1 VSAGNSDEF
10 ARFAGAVARELIGD
24 PNKALSTS
32 KELRFGDRGSLSVD
46 LEKGTFFDHKA
57 NEGGGLLKLIERETR
72 RGGRDAV
79 EWLREHGFPVEDR
92 DAPHRTSHG
101 PQQSD
106 YKPQRYDI
114 GNNRLPERVPDGG
127 RLTATHDYRAADGAL
142 IYQVCR
148 WEWADATTEK
158 GRDKTFVQRRPDPSK
173 KDGWTFS
180 TKGIEQIPYRLPEL
194 LEAIKS
200 DEEVFIVEGEKKAD
214 MLWALGVP
222 ATCNTGGAGKFPETL
237 IQWFR
242 GARVT
247 ILPDNDPQSHK
258 PDGSPMFHPDG
269 RPVRPGQDHAEKV
282 GSKLINTAA
291 RVRILEVPGLPL
303 KGGVDDWL
311 PAGGSAEELY
321 RLANA
326 ISRGVAQAPFESK
339 FGAVMWS
346 ELDAPGPAHRWLV
359 KNLLSVGE
367 TSMTAGESGSGKT
380 FLVLDMAMCVARGI
394 PFFGRKTTQGGVVYQ
409 AGEGA
414 RALRRKRLYA
424 YRRHFQCADE
434 NVPFT
439 LLERPIDLYSG
450 DDQTDAFI
458 EEVGALGRYLGVPVA
473 LVVIDTLS
481 KATPGINENDSAD
494 IGKVLERCDRI
505 RRATGAHVMLVH
517 HMNAEGARP
526 RGHTSLLAN
535 VETVIVTRKLE
546 DRHDRDGR
554 VLREFELRKQKE
566 GEAGTKTRFVL
577 PVIDIG
583 TDEDGEPVTS
593 CVVATP
599 SGAES
604 GSPTGKPSGIQLGG
618 ANQVG
623 LRVLYDLLA
632 GEGTG
637 FFAPPELALPY
648 GARVADRKAWSARFY
663 EISRPEGFDDL
674 ADDEKETSRANLRKQ
689 FERVR
694 DLLVSK
700 GIIGLD
706 STTAWATGRPVMGF
720 GPPPGFSTR
729 KPASGPAYAPPDDIP
744 FAE

>member
-1 VSAGNSDEF
+1 M
-10 ARFAGAVARELIGD
+10 
-24 PNKALSTS
+24 
-32 KELRFGDRGSLSVD
+32 
-46 LEKGTFFDHKA
+46 
-57 NEGGGLLKLIERETR
+57 
-72 RGGRDAV
+72 
-79 EWLREHGFPVEDR
+79 
-92 DAPHRTSHG
+92 
-101 PQQSD
+101 
-106 YKPQRYDI
+106 
-114 GNNRLPERVPDGG
+114 
-127 RLTATHDYRAADGAL
+127 
-142 IYQVCR
+142 CR
-148 WEWADATTEK
+148 WEWEDATTEK

-180 TKGIEQIPYRLPEL
+180 TKGVEQLPYRLPEL
-194 LEAIKS
+194 LEAINS
-200 DEEVFIVEGEKKAD
+200 EEEVFIVEGEKKAD

-258 PDGSPMFHPDG
+258 PDGSPMFHSDG

-291 RVRILEVPGLPL
+291 RVRILEIPGLPS

-311 PAGGSAEELY
+311 PDGGSADELY
-321 RLANA
+321 RLA
-326 ISRGVAQAPFESK
+326 
-339 FGAVMWS
+339 
-346 ELDAPGPAHRWLV
+346 
-359 KNLLSVGE
+359 
-367 TSMTAGESGSGKT
+367 
-380 FLVLDMAMCVARGI
+380 
-394 PFFGRKTTQGGVVYQ
+394 
-409 AGEGA
+409 
-414 RALRRKRLYA
+414 
-424 YRRHFQCADE
+424 
-434 NVPFT
+434 
-439 LLERPIDLYSG
+439 
-450 DDQTDAFI
+450 
-458 EEVGALGRYLGVPVA
+458 
-473 LVVIDTLS
+473 

-554 VLREFELRKQKE
+554 LLREFELRKQKE

-604 GSPTGKPSGIQLGG
+604 GSSTGKPSGIQLGG

-637 FFAPPELALPY
+637 FFAPPELGLPY

-674 ADDEKETSRANLRKQ
+674 DDDEKEKSRANLRKQ

-706 STTAWATGRPVMGF
+706 STNAWAMGRPVMGF

-729 KPASGPAYAPPDDIP
+729 KPATGPAYAPPDDVP